1 MVTTTNN
8 TLPNT
13 LATAQSN
20 HRVNFG
26 TDYDDD
32 NDNLI
37 EVRNLAELD
46 AIHYD
51 LDGQGDQGSVSA
63 TDWAKWQVAFAD
75 AIPGMG
81 CPNTCKGHELRASLD
96 FDTNG
101 DGQTHTNGN
110 SDSGDFHHHRRR

>member
-13 LATAQSN
+13 LDTAQSN

-51 LDGQGDQGSVSA
+51 LDGQGD
-63 TDWAKWQVAFAD
+63 
-75 AIPGMG
+75 
-81 CPNTCKGHELRASLD
+81 
-96 FDTNG
+96 
-101 DGQTHTNGN
+101 
-110 SDSGDFHHHRRR
+110 